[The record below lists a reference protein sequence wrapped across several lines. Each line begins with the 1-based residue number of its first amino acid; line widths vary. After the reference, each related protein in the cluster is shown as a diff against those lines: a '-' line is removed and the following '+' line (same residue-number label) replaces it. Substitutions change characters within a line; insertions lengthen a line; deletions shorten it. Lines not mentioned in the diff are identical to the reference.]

1 MTMGASER
9 EQWLALRV
17 ERLEA
22 ELAAKEGPKVRE
34 RTCTC
39 GAAVL
44 SRGSG
49 RPRLYCGTECRK
61 AAKLKQTA
69 QSHARRRAIEREV
82 QGGR

>member
-1 MTMGASER
+1 MTTGVSER
-9 EQWLALRV
+9 ERWLALRV

-22 ELAAKEGPKVRE
+22 ELEAKQGPKVRE

-39 GAAVL
+39 GVAVL
-44 SRGSG
+44 SRGNG
-49 RPRLYCGTECRK
+49 RPRLYCSPECRK

-82 QGGR
+82 GDGR